1 MKVGIIGA
9 GIAGLAAAVRLANRG
24 YDVTVFESNAYPGG
38 KLSEINTKG
47 FRFDAGPSLFTM
59 PQLIEDLIE
68 STGKNI
74 TDYFDYYRLGTVCH
88 YFWEDGTRV
97 NAYAEPN
104 KFAKEVEHKLN
115 VPQKVLLN
123 HLKESKRK
131 YDLTANVFLYQSLHK
146 WKNFISKDFFKGFIN
161 LPTLG
166 IFKSMNKTNESLKNE
181 KLIQLF
187 NRFAT
192 YNGSNP
198 YEAPA
203 ILNSIPHLEHGMG
216 AFYPKGGMYS
226 ITKSIYQ
233 LALDLGVKFNFNQP
247 VQEIIVKDNKAKAL
261 KVNNTIIDFDTIV
274 SNMDIFFAYKKLLP
288 NEKHPHKILKQEKS
302 SSALIFYWGINK
314 IFPKLNL
321 HNILFSDNYEN
332 EFDTIFNKKSIG
344 NDPTIYINISS
355 KLTPEH
361 APDGCENWFVMINVP
376 HDSGQ
381 DWEKLK
387 VIARK
392 NIINK
397 ISRILNQNIEEL
409 IIAEEI
415 LEPKTIESKTLSHLG
430 ALYGTSSNNRMAA
443 FLRHPNFSST
453 IDNLYFCGG
462 SVHPGGGIPLSLL
475 SAKIVDDVM
484 HNEKGKVKSAPSKT
498 EIEIY

>member
-1 MKVGIIGA
+1 MKIGIIGA
-9 GIAGLAAAVRLANRG
+9 GIAGLAAAVRMANRG
-24 YDVTVFESNAYPGG
+24 YEVTVFESNTSAGG

-68 STGKNI
+68 TTGNKVE
-74 TDYFDYYRLGTVCH
+74 DYFDYYRLGTVCH
-88 YFWEDGTRV
+88 YFWEDGTKL
-97 NAYAEPN
+97 NAYAEPK
-104 KFAKEVEHKLN
+104 KFAAEVENKLN
-115 VPQKVLLN
+115 VPKKVLIN
-123 HLKESKRK
+123 HLKESQRK
-131 YDLTANVFLYQSLHK
+131 YDLTAKVFLYQSLHK
-146 WKNFISKDFFKGFIN
+146 WKNFISKDFLKGFIN

-166 IFKSMNKTNESLKNE
+166 IFRSMNKTNEVLKNE

-198 YEAPA
+198 YEAPG
-203 ILNSIPHLEHGMG
+203 ILNSIPHLEHGIG
-216 AFYPKGGMYS
+216 AFYPKNGMYA

-233 LALDLGVKFNFNQP
+233 LALDLGVKFHFNQA
-247 VQEIIVKDNKAKAL
+247 VQEIIVENKKAIAL
-261 KVNNTIIDFDTIV
+261 KVNNEIINFDKII

-288 NEKHPHKILKQEKS
+288 KEKHPQKTLKQQKS

-314 IFPKLNL
+314 TFPELNL
-321 HNILFSDNYEN
+321 HNILFSDNYKK

-344 NDPTIYINISS
+344 NDPTVYINISS
-355 KLTPEH
+355 KLTSEH
-361 APDGCENWFVMINVP
+361 APEGCENWFVMINVP

-387 VIARK
+387 VLARK

-397 ISRILNQNIEEL
+397 INRILNQDIEKL

-415 LEPKTIESKTLSHLG
+415 LEPKTIESKTFSHLG

-443 FLRHPNFSST
+443 FLRHPNFSSA

-484 HNEKGKVKSAPSKT
+484 HNEKGEVKEKPSKN